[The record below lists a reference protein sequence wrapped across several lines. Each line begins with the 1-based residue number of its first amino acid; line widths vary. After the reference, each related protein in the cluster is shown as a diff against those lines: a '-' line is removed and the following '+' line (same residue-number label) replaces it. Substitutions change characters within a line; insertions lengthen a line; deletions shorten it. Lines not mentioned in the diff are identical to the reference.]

1 MFNKYFNKF
10 LNYGIAVVLF
20 FALFRS
26 KRLLVEDYKTS
37 KFAST
42 VIIVVYILFL
52 IIYIRYKSKFNLL
65 IDLNNKKSIVYVLLV
80 AFILRL
86 LWIIFIPTEPTSD
99 FGLMYSYAEEVANG
113 SYYGFKEYAYFAR
126 FAHDTITVLYFSIFY
141 HITENPLMII
151 KFLNVIWGTLS
162 VCFLYLTIKEVSERK
177 NAIIGAMILGSF
189 PAFIMYTSETMSE
202 NIAMPFY
209 LLGIYMFLRGL
220 REKTGIK
227 YYLMCG
233 LALSVANMFRMV
245 GAVFLL
251 AFLVY
256 TLVYK
261 GLKKFIKSFPIIF
274 LSYWIL
280 IFIISQSLLFFE
292 ITETHLWNSK
302 EPSITSILKGTNVEF
317 HGRWNEEDAKVPE
330 EQNYDAEKIKEVSK
344 SIIMDRFKN
353 TPIKETFGHYVRKLS
368 SQWGAGDYGAA
379 GWVIVD
385 ASDTRIS
392 TFMKDSI
399 TEIRV
404 FINLIYMTIL
414 IGVLKYLVINNYKVS
429 EKINLFFI
437 LFGGFV
443 LLYLISETQ
452 ERYGF
457 IISWV
462 VVLFSASFMKTEN
475 IIQDES
481 LILRGKE
488 DEKAS

>member
-20 FALFRS
+20 FALLMSTGLVRHYYKMS
-26 KRLLVEDYKTS
+26 KS
-37 KFAST
+37 SGA
-42 VIIVVYILFL
+42 VIIIVYIVCL
-52 IIYIRYKSKFNLL
+52 IMYMRYKSKFNLL
-65 IDLNNKKSIVYVLLV
+65 IDLNNKKSIVYVLLG

-113 SYYGFKEYAYFAR
+113 SYYGFKDYAYFAR

-162 VCFLYLTIKEVSERK
+162 VYFLYLTIKEVSERK

-220 REKTGIK
+220 REKNGIK

-261 GLKKFIKSFPIIF
+261 GIKKSIKSFPVIF

-344 SIIMDRFKN
+344 SIIVNRFKN
-353 TPIKETFGHYVRKLS
+353 TPIHKTIGHYMVKLA
-368 SQWGAGDYGAA
+368 SQWGSGDFGAS
-379 GWVIVD
+379 GWSIVD

-392 TFMKDSI
+392 IFMKDSI
-399 TEIRV
+399 PEINI
-404 FINLIYMTIL
+404 FINLIYMTML
-414 IGVLKYLVINNYKVS
+414 IGVLKSLIMYNYITSK
-429 EKINLFFI
+429 KINFFFI

-462 VVLFSASFMKTEN
+462 VVLFSASFKDTRS
-475 IIQDES
+475 ITQDES
-481 LILRGKE
+481 LIIRGKE